1 VFGEQNSWYIDGTGG
16 NKDYKVENITQFTGL
31 FMKNNVCWIDVIGY
45 NEADECL
52 KKIYDGV
59 RNPSGGLDNL
69 YQAFS
74 LRPHTIKPADDLYL
88 AALHHDDNSLPKW
101 LSELIGSYVAI
112 VTGCT
117 YALTHHGKNFC
128 HLYEDKNKAIEI
140 LENLKAGN
148 LENFGNQKEACL
160 FRYVKKLC
168 ISPDSVSAED
178 LEVLSDQHW
187 SDGEI
192 LEVIQIVAMFSYF
205 VRVING
211 TGISLHGETTG
222 LY

>member
-1 VFGEQNSWYIDGTGG
+1 
-16 NKDYKVENITQFTGL
+16 
-31 FMKNNVCWIDVIGY
+31 MKNDICWIDVIGY
-45 NEADECL
+45 NEADESL
-52 KKIYDGV
+52 QQIYDGV
-59 RNPSGGLDNL
+59 RNPSGSLDNL

-88 AALHHDDNSLPKW
+88 AALHNEGNSLPKW

-112 VTGCT
+112 VSGCA

-128 HLYEDKNKAIEI
+128 HLYGDEHKAIEI

-148 LENFGNQKEACL
+148 LEKCGSKKEVCL
-160 FRYVKKLC
+160 LHYVKKLC
-168 ISPDSVSAED
+168 ISPDLMSPGD
-178 LEVLSDQHW
+178 LKVLSDHHW
-187 SDGEI
+187 NDGEI

-211 TGISLHGETTG
+211 TGISLHGETIG